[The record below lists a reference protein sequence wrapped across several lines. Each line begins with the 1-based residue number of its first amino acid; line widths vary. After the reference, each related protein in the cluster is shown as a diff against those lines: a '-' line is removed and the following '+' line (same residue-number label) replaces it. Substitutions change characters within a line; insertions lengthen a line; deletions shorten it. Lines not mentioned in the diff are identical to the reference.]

1 MAVTHDPLNGL
12 PLDNGSHEQAN
23 GPQTRVLGPQTQGRA
38 LATPLATTPHVEA
51 VVMALAARAA
61 VAVVGSAG
69 HHAKGLAVRLIG
81 LQQMDFHEC
90 DAVVAGHDGFRIQVR
105 VT

>member
-1 MAVTHDPLNGL
+1 
-12 PLDNGSHEQAN
+12 
-23 GPQTRVLGPQTQGRA
+23 
-38 LATPLATTPHVEA
+38 
-51 VVMALAARAA
+51 MALAARAA